1 MSKSDPSRD
10 AENTINL
17 EELLPAL
24 RNQTTRVLRSTGEY
38 ASAMARIYVAMRPLA
53 SLINRRADITEAE
66 LHSALDALFVAL
78 QDHPLTAQ
86 LTQLTRRLREDNIL
100 PNEESTENLLRFLM
114 DQVTARS
121 VIPIPEQVTEEFWSF
136 FNDLMSEPELKGL
149 GEISLDVAR
158 IVVNAYEP
166 LLVEVINQLKR
177 MRDSNNRHLKDIIG
191 QTDVLR
197 SDLDIFR
204 RQIGA
209 LAYIREFFDTD
220 PDDFK
225 TQAQVVAQMVRE
237 FGPFFIKMAQV
248 AASGSDFLPDEI
260 SEALEVFQEDVEPM
274 TPAEVEQAF
283 LESFGV
289 LPGKRYYDFDAS
301 KPLKSGSIAS
311 VYVAEKPVLNKRG
324 RQELKTIVVKVGRHN
339 LEREFLIGKTVIKL
353 AILSSQYWA
362 PHSKLAPFLA
372 SWLDQVDAFVDG
384 FRAELDFEAEAAVQ
398 ARFAERADY
407 TGGWHVPAVFQTTRR
422 IIEMEYID
430 SAQSLGSAFK
440 GMGRRRSQ
448 RSRRKVGRAFL
459 HTVMSH
465 MFIYQE
471 FHGDLHPGN
480 LMVDEEQRLYFIDWG
495 NSVDLSPIWRPALRY
510 LQAIFSADAEAIA
523 DAMIGLGSKPEEL
536 QANRAT
542 ILALIDEALVD
553 AQLPALGMDFAV
565 VLYKEGV
572 DGLKRRLELAM
583 GLGAI
588 MSRQGIVISSDY
600 MHLSRSIAAMLGS
613 YLGIY
618 SGVSRLALAQDL
630 MIVISRFPSLE
641 GYRQATGYRKR
652 LLRQVARDLPV
663 GPGARKRNSKSMPAS
678 GRTV

>member
-465 MFIYQE
+465 MFVYQE

-510 LQAIFSADAEAIA
+510 LQAIFSADAEAIT

-542 ILALIDEALVD
+542 MLALIDEALFD

-572 DGLKRRLELAM
+572 DGLKHRLELAM

-663 GPGARKRNSKSMPAS
+663 GPGARKRNSKSLPAS